1 MTEQKT
7 PRRLLVLGA
16 GGMLGHA
23 VLRWFASDAGY
34 EVIGALRS
42 EQAAQRLREVAP
54 RARIISGLAV
64 ERVPD
69 LARMFELTRPEVVI
83 NCVGVVKQLAGAG
96 DPAIAIPINA
106 LLPHRLA
113 RLCARGGA
121 RLIHIGTDCVFSGA
135 QGGYSEADLPDAT
148 DLYGR
153 SKLMGEVDY
162 PHAVTLRTSIIGH
175 ELASGHGLV
184 GWFLT
189 HQEPVRGFGRAV
201 FSALPTYELARVIQQ
216 HVLPE
221 PALRGIYHVG
231 GDAIN
236 KYELLKLVAEVY
248 GRPGEIARD
257 DELVI
262 DRSLDSSRFRAATG
276 YRPPAWP
283 ELVWRMRE
291 FA

>member
-1 MTEQKT
+1 MTGEKIT
-7 PRRLLVLGA
+7 RLLVLGA

-23 VLRWFASDAGY
+23 VLRWFARDPRY
-34 EVIGALRS
+34 EVFGTLRGA
-42 EQAAQRLREVAP
+42 AAMDRLRAVAP
-54 RARIISGLAV
+54 GARILGGFSAD
-64 ERVPD
+64 RPAD
-69 LARMFELTRPEVVI
+69 LARVFQYARPDVVI

-113 RLCARGGA
+113 RLCGRLGA
-121 RLIHIGTDCVFSGA
+121 RLVHVGTDCVFSGSR
-135 QGGYSEADLPDAT
+135 GGYTEDDAPDAL

-162 PHAVTLRTSIIGH
+162 PYAITLRTSIIGH
-175 ELASGHGLV
+175 ELGSGHGLV

-189 HQEPVRGFGRAV
+189 HQEPVRGFARAV

-216 HVLPE
+216 YVLPN
-221 PALRGIYHVG
+221 PGLHGIYHVG
-231 GDAIN
+231 GDTIN

-248 GRPGEIARD
+248 GRAGEIARD

-276 YRPPAWP
+276 YQPPSWP
-283 ELVWRMRE
+283 DLVQRMRE